1 MKMLTRRM
9 VPLTMLVVLTGLI
22 WLGTMVLNDYL
33 ITLTSI
39 ILIHVML
46 AVSLNLTNGLTGMFS
61 LGHPAFMTIGGYMS
75 AILAYPAMRKPYM
88 MPDLPEFIATTELG
102 LLPAILAGGSL
113 AALFAIV
120 VGYPVLRLRGHY
132 LAVATLGMIII
143 VKTLVNNMDGYTR
156 GGLGLN
162 GLPLLTSIWWVLG
175 WVVVTIFI
183 CWRIK
188 HSSFGRSLMAIRE
201 NEMAAECMGIAA
213 GTQKLIIFAIG
224 AFFAGVAGGLM
235 AHLIS
240 VITPGSYSIVLAFN
254 LVLIIVVG
262 GTGSLTGA
270 VVAAVLV
277 GLVSESLRPVEE
289 SMQLY
294 GLSQVLVAFALI
306 LILLFRPNGL
316 FGSTEPGWARY
327 LMGLKSG
334 EKRSHEQNGR

>member
-1 MKMLTRRM
+1 MQMLTRRM
-9 VPLTMLVVLTGLI
+9 VPLTTLVVLTGLI
-22 WLGTMVLNDYL
+22 WLGTVTLNDYL
-33 ITLTSI
+33 ITLVSI
-39 ILIHVML
+39 ILINVML

-61 LGHPAFMTIGGYMS
+61 LGHPAFMTIGGYIS
-75 AILAYPAMRKPYM
+75 AILTYPAMRKAYM

-102 LLPAILAGGSL
+102 LLPAILAGGGI

-120 VGYPVLRLRGHY
+120 IGYPVLRLRGHY

-143 VKTLVNNMDGYTR
+143 VRTLVNNMDGYTR

-162 GLPLLTSIWWVLG
+162 GLPLLTNIWWVLG
-175 WVVVTIFI
+175 WVVVTVFI

-213 GTQKLIIFAIG
+213 GAQKLTIFTIG

-262 GTGSLTGA
+262 GTGSVTGA
-270 VVAAVLV
+270 VIAAVLV
-277 GLVSESLRPVEE
+277 GLVSESLRPMEE
-289 SMQLY
+289 SLQLY

-316 FGSTEPGWARY
+316 FGSSEPGWARY
-327 LMGLKSG
+327 LMGLKQWRRP
-334 EKRSHEQNGR
+334 EP